1 MNGYLLGVIGTV
13 LLCAILTA
21 IIPDGKT
28 AKTVKGM
35 TKLACLLVII
45 APIPSYLKAS
55 GFFKGGDLDKDSLI
69 NFPQTVIQTD
79 SEFIKYYSQMR
90 IWQTEDALERE
101 IFDKYGERTEV
112 TLCWEYQ
119 APAIDEIKITQI
131 HVQTENGLTAEAAK
145 VMWEYLT
152 KTYCSEV
159 LIE

>member
-13 LLCAILTA
+13 LLSAILTA
-21 IIPDGKT
+21 IIPEGKT

-45 APIPSYLKAS
+45 SPIPNYLKAS
-55 GFFKGGDLDKDSLI
+55 GLLKGSDKDSLT

-79 SEFIKYYSQMR
+79 SEFIKYYSEMR
-90 IWQTEDALERE
+90 IRQTEEALEKE
-101 IFDKYGERTEV
+101 ILDKYGKRTQV
-112 TLCWEYQ
+112 TLAWEEQTSGY
-119 APAIDEIKITQI
+119 DEIKITKI
-131 HVQTENGLTAEAAK
+131 HVQTENGLTAEEANA
-145 VMWEYLT
+145 MWEYLT